1 MVITEHIQFIHHLRQ
16 SLKHP
21 LPGPEAQYRMA
32 HVARRGRQQVPG
44 TARKAAVLALLYPRE
59 NQWHIVLIERVTH
72 QDDRHSGQISFPG
85 GRHDATD
92 PDLAATALREAE
104 EEVGVNGHRIELIG
118 SLTDLYIPVSN
129 YLVHPYVGFTESSPE
144 FVPEKRE
151 VNDIL
156 EVPFSFFLKK
166 DTVRTRHLTINPQIT
181 LRDVPYYHVFDKTIW
196 GATAMML
203 SELTEVVE
211 RIQR

>member
-1 MVITEHIQFIHHLRQ
+1 MVITQHTQFIDQLRQ
-16 SLKHP
+16 ALEQP

-32 HVARRGRQQVPG
+32 HVARRGHQQVPD
-44 TARKAAVLALLYPRE
+44 TARKAAVLALLYPRDE
-59 NQWHIVLIERVTH
+59 QWHIVLIERVTH

-92 PDLAATALREAE
+92 PDLETTALREAE
-104 EEVGVNGHRIELIG
+104 EEVGVTANRIELIG
-118 SLTDLYIPVSN
+118 ELTDLYIPVSN
-129 YLVHPYVGFTESSPE
+129 YLVHPYVGFTQYQPD
-144 FVPEKRE
+144 FVPEERE

-156 EVPFSFFLKK
+156 EVPFSLFLKK

-211 RIQR
+211 RIRP